1 VELRIQRFA
10 DGPPVGMHSMV
21 NILDFPGEPALV
33 YLETDYV
40 IEEVSNAESVNS
52 YIQSFGRAVDAALEP
67 VDTAAFLKDLA
78 EQLE

>member
-1 VELRIQRFA
+1 
-10 DGPPVGMHSMV
+10 MV

-33 YLETDYV
+33 YLETDYA
-40 IEEVSNAESVNS
+40 IEEVSNSESVNS

-67 VDTAAFLKDLA
+67 VDTAAFLGDLA

>member
-1 VELRIQRFA
+1 
-10 DGPPVGMHSMV
+10 M
-21 NILDFPGEPALV
+21 
-33 YLETDYV
+33 